1 MRNLFQLA
9 DCCRLIVS
17 SHEKTE
23 MASKLCKGTAHHSIC
38 GVLAIVS
45 LMYLVIYLS
54 VTAS

>member
-23 MASKLCKGTAHHSIC
+23 VASKLCKGTAHHSIC